1 MSTSSNVVQIFQFVV
16 KLKLKNWSWTASAH
30 FSPRG
35 VHRRL
40 FLYRAALCLRTL
52 IRSLALL
59 KGLSGAFVCF
69 LWLLLENHQSLQ
81 TLRVHRICDEPS
93 RTIRQL
99 LLLLLLVQLVGSLIY
114 AVDVNAGGSNRRT
127 NEASAFTPCSTGR
140 RQEAFSA
147 TWVKPTKVSFVALN
161 LKKKKEKA
169 LSFYAN
175 GKIKSRK

>member
-16 KLKLKNWSWTASAH
+16 KLKLKNWSWMASAH

-81 TLRVHRICDEPS
+81 TLMVHRICDEPS
-93 RTIRQL
+93 RTIRQ